1 MTSPRF
7 DPGSTSVRPRKPW
20 TSPFYSSI
28 NGPSFKTLLSKL
40 EPLHFFIIIIFFLGA
55 VLGSLCLRRKFGL
68 WRLEF
73 HLLIYI
79 DWTLNSKISLDT
91 STLLIFFIS
100 LISLEFWYM
109 EWNLAW
115 TQWDGKT
122 LRTVLALE
130 QQFSVFKQHYTYFY
144 TLFHL
149 HVFSKNINNVT
160 RTTLPNTLI
169 VWTLNSKISPD
180 TSTLLI
186 FFISLISLEFWY
198 MEWNLA

>member
-40 EPLHFFIIIIFFLGA
+40 EPLHFFIIIIFFSSA

-68 WRLEF
+68 WRLDF

-79 DWTLNSKISLDT
+79 DWTLKSKISLDT
-91 STLLIFFIS
+91 STLLIFFIP
-100 LISLEFWYM
+100 LTSLEFWYM

-115 TQWDGKT
+115 AQWDGRT

-130 QQFSVFKQHYTYFY
+130 QQF
-144 TLFHL
+144 
-149 HVFSKNINNVT
+149 
-160 RTTLPNTLI
+160 
-169 VWTLNSKISPD
+169 
-180 TSTLLI
+180 
-186 FFISLISLEFWY
+186 
-198 MEWNLA
+198 

>member
-1 MTSPRF
+1 MVQPRF
-7 DPGSTSVRPRKPW
+7 NFGSTSK
-20 TSPFYSSI
+20 TLNISLLPFNERSEFQ
-28 NGPSFKTLLSKL
+28 NLAFQVKTPSF
-40 EPLHFFIIIIFFLGA
+40 FYYYNFFLGA

-115 TQWDGKT
+115 TQWDGRT
-122 LRTVLALE
+122 LRMVLTLE
-130 QQFSVFKQHYTYFY
+130 
-144 TLFHL
+144 
-149 HVFSKNINNVT
+149 N
-160 RTTLPNTLI
+160 
-169 VWTLNSKISPD
+169 
-180 TSTLLI
+180 
-186 FFISLISLEFWY
+186 
-198 MEWNLA
+198 MC